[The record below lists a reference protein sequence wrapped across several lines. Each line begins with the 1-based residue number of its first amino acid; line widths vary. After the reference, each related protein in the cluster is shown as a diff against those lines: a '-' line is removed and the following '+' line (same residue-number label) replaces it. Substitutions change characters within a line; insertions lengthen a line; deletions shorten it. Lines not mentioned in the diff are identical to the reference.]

1 MPDVS
6 ASILRLLYKPL
17 LIFDILFLKFFKLK
31 QEPLYLYKNTN
42 PRVSDNYFLNQKVRG
57 YSLILDFYVYEWRH
71 ILYRNKVF
79 FAIFDK

>member
-42 PRVSDNYFLNQKVRG
+42 PWVPDNYFSNQKVRG
-57 YSLILDFYVYEWRH
+57 YSLRLDLYVYEWKH
-71 ILYRNKVF
+71 ILYRNIVTFAF
-79 FAIFDK
+79 F